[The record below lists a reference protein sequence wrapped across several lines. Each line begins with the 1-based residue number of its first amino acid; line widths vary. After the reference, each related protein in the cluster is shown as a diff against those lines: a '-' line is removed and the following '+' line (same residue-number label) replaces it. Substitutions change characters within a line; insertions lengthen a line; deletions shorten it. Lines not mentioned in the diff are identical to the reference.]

1 MLAAGARVGWLLDTN
16 VISEGR
22 KGSRGNAAVV
32 RWLAAVSPEACFLS
46 AVSLAELRLGAGRV
60 SDAVFRAELEKWVEQ
75 EVRAWFGVRTLPVDD
90 AVLLTWRRLVIAGQK
105 ARYTYSPPDAL
116 IAATAL
122 VHGLT
127 VVTRNTVDFTRAE
140 VMLFDPWTG

>member
-1 MLAAGARVGWLLDTN
+1 MPAAGADGWLLDTN

-22 KGSRGNAAVV
+22 KGRRGDPAVIG
-32 RWLAAVSPEACFLS
+32 WLASVAPETCFLS
-46 AVSLAELRLGAGRV
+46 AVNLAELRLGAERV
-60 SDAVFRAELEKWVEQ
+60 TDAVFRAELESWVDQ
-75 EVRAWFGVRTLPVDD
+75 EVRAWFGSRILAVDD
-90 AVLLTWRRLVIAGQK
+90 AVLLTWRRLVIAGQR

-127 VVTRNTVDFTRAE
+127 VVTRNTVDFTRAG
-140 VMLFDPWTG
+140 VLLFDPWTR